1 MKVIIAGAGK
11 VGIMLT
17 RKLLAEG
24 YEITIID
31 NNPQVIET
39 CSERFDVMAVHGN
52 CASMETLEEANIKK
66 ADLLV
71 AVAGGDEFNLL
82 CCMTAHGLNPKLHT
96 IARIRTPEYGDQI
109 YKMRDV
115 FALSMTVNPER
126 QAALEIERL
135 LKYPGFL
142 RRDTF
147 ARGRAEIVELKIQE
161 NSKLCNVALNDLNS
175 IIRSKVLVCAVRR
188 NGVVSAPDGNF
199 VLKEGDRIF
208 VTATTK
214 ELTSMLKNTG
224 VITHKVKRVMICG
237 GGKVGFYLAQQLSKS
252 GIDVHLIEIDY
263 NRCVDLANRLPE
275 VSVICGDASNQAFLE
290 SEGIEQC
297 DAVVATTSYDEM
309 NMIISLYAQNYNV
322 EQVITKVDHTENT
335 KIQDTLGL
343 GSVICPKELCCN
355 QIVRYIRAMENT
367 TGAALSLHSFAEG
380 QMEAL
385 EFRVDEETL
394 HCGEPLKAL
403 SLRKNVL
410 IACIS
415 HGKMPVIANGDATY
429 AVGDTMI
436 VVTNGDVVLHR
447 INDIF
452 A

>member
-1 MKVIIAGAGK
+1 MKIIIAGAGK
-11 VGIMLT
+11 VGTMLT

-24 YEITIID
+24 YEIILID
-31 NNPQVIET
+31 NNQQVLET
-39 CSERFDVMAVHGN
+39 CVERYDVMAVQGN
-52 CASMETLEEANIKK
+52 CASMETLAQANVKK
-66 ADLLV
+66 AELLI
-71 AVAGGDEFNLL
+71 AVAGGDEYNLL
-82 CCMTAHGLNPKLHT
+82 CCMTAHGMNPDIQT
-96 IARIRTPEYGDQI
+96 IARIRTPEYGEQI

-147 ARGRAEIVELKIQE
+147 ARGRAEIVELKIRE

-175 IIRSKVLVCAVRR
+175 ITKSKVLVCAVRR
-188 NGVVSAPDGNF
+188 EGIVSAPDGNF
-199 VLKEGDRIF
+199 VLKEGDRIY
-208 VTATTK
+208 VTATSK
-214 ELTSMLKNTG
+214 ELTGMLKHLG

-237 GGKVGFYLAQQLSKS
+237 GGKLGFYLAQQLSRS
-252 GIDVHLIEIDY
+252 GIDVHLIEQDM
-263 NRCVDLANRLPE
+263 NRCIELSNHLPE
-275 VSVICGDASNQAFLE
+275 VSVIGGDASNQMFLE
-290 SEGIEQC
+290 SEGIEKC
-297 DAVVATTSYDEM
+297 DAVVAMTRYDEM
-309 NMIISLYAQNYNV
+309 NMIISLYAQSCNV
-322 EQVITKVDHTENT
+322 DQVITKVDHSENS
-335 KIQDTLGL
+335 KIQDVLGL
-343 GSVICPKELCCN
+343 GSVVCPKELCCN
-355 QIVRYIRAMENT
+355 QIVRYVRAMENT

-403 SLRKNVL
+403 NLRKNVL

-415 HGKMPVIANGDATY
+415 HGKTPEIPDGESTY
-429 AVGDTMI
+429 KVGDTLVI
-436 VVTNGDVVLHR
+436 VANGDVVLHKL
-447 INDIF
+447 NDIF